1 MDNDSHIRAVK
12 DLYSAFGT
20 GDVEALLGLLAE
32 DVVFILPELPGVPLQ
47 TTYEGKD
54 GFRQFLADREP
65 ALVYTAFSP
74 TQFFSDRDHVIV
86 LGRTEGIVKSTRHNF
101 QYQWVQLFEFTAEN
115 RVRRIHEFMD
125 THTLVSAFRKGDQQ
139 EPPPA
144 SAPDSKAE

>member
-1 MDNDSHIRAVK
+1 MDNDSHISVVK

-20 GDVEALLGLLAE
+20 GDIEALLGVLTE
-32 DVVFILPELPGVPLQ
+32 DVAFILPELPGVPLQ

-74 TQFFSDRDHVIV
+74 SQFFSDRDHVIV
-86 LGRTEGIVKSTRHNF
+86 LGRTEGTVKSTRNGF
-101 QYQWVQLFEFTAEN
+101 QYQWVQLFEFTPEN

-125 THTLVSAFRKGDQQ
+125 THTLVSAFRERDQQ
-139 EPPPA
+139 EPSPP
-144 SAPDSKAE
+144 SARDSRTE